1 MVELPRGDVK
11 ESRRGGAG
19 VLELLLVDMQTR
31 SESGFI
37 RCEATSLGGAVG
49 QIIVREGNPS
59 MVLFEGADG
68 NRLIGHAAVGALQEA
83 AGLEGSQLSLH
94 QGVDLD
100 LIEDL
105 YPLARLHLDEGET
118 LPWSEAGE
126 AEAWWRRRQRTR
138 REWKKLDVW
147 TPDGEGDAPSLS
159 TVELPPLP
167 FHPGSE
173 LLPGMVALVD
183 TSRPDD
189 LMRMAAHLGSIGH
202 PLLVISR
209 LPTVRLETEVGLP
222 ASVTVWLT
230 EKGTGEQAM
239 SATLEEVRQRID
251 GFLFGSSRACILL
264 DGLEFL
270 SGLHGFDRMA
280 DLLRSLIDSV
290 TSSDHLLLLPV
301 DLDVWDER
309 QRTIL
314 LREVDRIDSTRVS
327 GWASRPAR
335 MEGHPF
341 CSDDWSGVEIPAPA
355 PPEPIQTPKP
365 VSVEVSSSE
374 EANRWSISGVVDAW
388 REERHAEVKE
398 VAEGGIADSSEAELP
413 EWATAPSANRDDST
427 VPATPETAPTVESE
441 PVSIPQTLET
451 PPPEAPKP
459 KPKPKAKAKPKA
471 ATVNHRGNAPRR
483 VRRTQKTRD
492 GMPFAA
498 TTDVGTLHDEDP
510 NQLVKAG
517 MDLAATRA
525 RDVDARVI
533 LPEDVVKHRD
543 GLDSASGRSR
553 LISSELEGGDQ
564 PDMRIAGMT
573 AASRAAAGSNVPSEA
588 PPLTSNVAV
597 REASSRAQRTEH
609 LTSLLA
615 MSEKASIRTM
625 QAAFP
630 GSGGAEVT
638 VWKRI
643 RNLQA
648 LGIDVQ
654 SIIDRFE
661 TDPGGALIELEEA
674 ER

>member
-1 MVELPRGDVK
+1 
-11 ESRRGGAG
+11 
-19 VLELLLVDMQTR
+19 
-31 SESGFI
+31 
-37 RCEATSLGGAVG
+37 
-49 QIIVREGNPS
+49 
-59 MVLFEGADG
+59 
-68 NRLIGHAAVGALQEA
+68 
-83 AGLEGSQLSLH
+83 
-94 QGVDLD
+94 
-100 LIEDL
+100 
-105 YPLARLHLDEGET
+105 
-118 LPWSEAGE
+118 
-126 AEAWWRRRQRTR
+126 
-138 REWKKLDVW
+138 
-147 TPDGEGDAPSLS
+147 
-159 TVELPPLP
+159 
-167 FHPGSE
+167 
-173 LLPGMVALVD
+173 
-183 TSRPDD
+183 
-189 LMRMAAHLGSIGH
+189 
-202 PLLVISR
+202 
-209 LPTVRLETEVGLP
+209 
-222 ASVTVWLT
+222 
-230 EKGTGEQAM
+230 M

-251 GFLFGSSRACILL
+251 GFLFGSSRACILF

-280 DLLRSLIDSV
+280 DLLRSLVDSV

-314 LREVDRIDSTRVS
+314 LREVDRLDPSRVS

-398 VAEGGIADSSEAELP
+398 VAEGGIADSPEAELP

-427 VPATPETAPTVESE
+427 VPETPETAPTVESE

-459 KPKPKAKAKPKA
+459 KPKPKPKA

-492 GMPFAA
+492 GLPFAA
-498 TTDVGTLHDEDP
+498 TTDVGALHGEDS

-525 RDVDARVI
+525 RDVEAKVV
-533 LPEDVVKHRD
+533 LPEDVVKYRD
-543 GLDSASGRSR
+543 GLDSASSRSR
-553 LISSELEGGDQ
+553 LISSELEDEGQ
-564 PDMRIAGMT
+564 SNMRIAGMT
-573 AASRAAAGSNVPSEA
+573 AASRAAAGSNVLSEA

-615 MSEKASIRTM
+615 MSEKASIRSM
-625 QAAFP
+625 QAAFT
-630 GSGGAEVT
+630 GSGGVEVT

-643 RNLQA
+643 RNLQT

-661 TDPGGALIELEEA
+661 TDPEGALIELEEA